1 MNVFFEA
8 VDPVYPLLN
17 REKFY
22 LDYEA
27 FWELDDQRKTEVDID
42 FLALVFIMLAMGTQF
57 VYTGSQQEIQE
68 AAEFYSS
75 ACHQSLRLFSYLNRT
90 SLRVIQSMVFMTYYL
105 LNSGRASDGW
115 AFSGTMI
122 RQAYATGLN
131 REPTLISS
139 KFTLFERAERR
150 RLWHGVV
157 CQDSFMSMSLRLPP
171 AATHS
176 DIDSAAPLLENDD
189 SIYSIDTPESNG
201 DDLFNGPR
209 VSDPGYV
216 QSMYSL
222 ALLAQETIATPRSLS
237 LPLATNPRQRNSLLA
252 RFRACYRSFPDE
264 FRAWDEDSIKRLA
277 EQGNK
282 RLVRQIM
289 FLTGLYWYCMTMVQ
303 SEALEEMSSSQHEE
317 GKPTG
322 PSSLDSSVRGT
333 LDYAYESMRAFFVI
347 HNVLGEEGSVWWA
360 FGHRAFSVSVCFSS
374 FLSFFF

>member
-1 MNVFFEA
+1 
-8 VDPVYPLLN
+8 VYPLLN

-22 LDYEA
+22 VDYEA
-27 FWELDDQRKTEVDID
+27 FWDLDEKRKTEVDVD

-57 VYTGSQQEIQE
+57 LYNPGSQQPLQG

-75 ACHQSLRLFSYLNRT
+75 ACHQSLQLFSYLNRT
-90 SLRVIQSMVFMTYYL
+90 SLRVIQSMVFMTHFL

-115 AFSGTMI
+115 AFSGTLI

-157 CQDSFMSMSLRLPP
+157 CLDSFMSMSLRLPP
-171 AATHS
+171 ATTHS

-189 SIYSIDTPESNG
+189 SIYSIETPPEFGGEDS
-201 DDLFNGPR
+201 FNGTR
-209 VSDPGYV
+209 VSDSGYV

-222 ALLAQETIATPRSLS
+222 ALLAEETIATPRSLS
-237 LPLATNPRQRNSLLA
+237 LPLVSNPRQRNALLA

-264 FRAWDEDSIKRLA
+264 FRAWDEDSIEKLI

-282 RLVRQIM
+282 RLIRQIM
-289 FLTGLYWYCMTMVQ
+289 FLAGLYWYCMTLVQ
-303 SEALEEMSSSQHEE
+303 SEALDEMSNLLQQED
-317 GKPTG
+317 GKPVSVS
-322 PSSLDSSVRGT
+322 SSLDSSIRGT
-333 LDYAYESMRAFFVI
+333 LDCAYESMRAFFAI
-347 HNVLGEEGSVWWA
+347 QNVLGEEGSVRWA
-360 FGHRAFSVSVCFSS
+360 FSHRAFSVSVCFF
-374 FLSFFF
+374 FLSLFCC